1 MTVIESQLIQ
11 KLQKLP
17 PNRLAEVV
25 DFVEFLAA
33 REERSGAAQRLAESM
48 ARLDA
53 LSLPPLSEDEVEAE
67 VQAARR
73 SRHSGA

>member
-11 KLQKLP
+11 KLKKLP

-33 REERSGAAQRLAESM
+33 REEHSAAAQRLAESM
-48 ARLDA
+48 VRLDA
-53 LSLPPLSEDEVEAE
+53 LDLPPLSEDEVEAE
-67 VQAARR
+67 VHAARR
-73 SRHSGA
+73 DRHSGG

>member
-1 MTVIESQLIQ
+1 MTVIESELIQ

-17 PNRLAEVV
+17 PDRLAEVV

-33 REERSGAAQRLAESM
+33 REERSAAAQRLAESM
-48 ARLDA
+48 ARLDG

-73 SRHSGA
+73 DRHSGG

>member
-1 MTVIESQLIQ
+1 MTAIESQLIQ

-33 REERSGAAQRLAESM
+33 REERSGAAQRLADSM

-53 LSLPPLSEDEVEAE
+53 LSLPPLSEGEVEAE